1 MRYIPMFSVI
11 VMMAG
16 QVSALPAAT
25 SARAE
30 ARASTEQFR
39 LVVLHA
45 GPPPAAE
52 RHIAPSLGAKSP
64 SAGTLRK
71 QDVQA
76 LRRRIFLPKVMEV
89 ERHLALP
96 KGLLD
101 ALIWTESRYNT
112 FATSK
117 AGAVGL
123 GQLMPQ
129 TAKELGVT
137 NRMEPHGNLWAAARY
152 LRQLIDKFGTIH
164 LALAAYNAGPGR
176 VEAARG
182 IPQNQETP
190 HYVRTVLNN
199 WKRFAS
205 QYGAMYEVGE

>member
-1 MRYIPMFSVI
+1 MRYVSLFSVLL
-11 VMMAG
+11 MMAG
-16 QVSALPAAT
+16 QVSAQPAAP
-25 SARAE
+25 SAGGE
-30 ARASTEQFR
+30 ATASTGQFR

-52 RHIAPSLGAKSP
+52 RHIAPSLGAKSL
-64 SAGTLRK
+64 SSGTMRK
-71 QDVQA
+71 RDVHA
-76 LRRRIFLPKVMEV
+76 RRRRNFLPKVMEA
-89 ERHLALP
+89 EQRLALP

-101 ALIWTESRYNT
+101 ALIWTESRYDT

-123 GQLMPQ
+123 GQLMPR
-129 TAKELGVT
+129 TAKELGVK
-137 NRMEPHGNLWAAARY
+137 NRMEPQGNLWAAARY
-152 LRQLIDKFGTIH
+152 LRQMIDKFGTIH

-205 QYGAMYEVGE
+205 QYNAMPEVGE